1 MYKKLVILLLMST
14 LFGFNIIQFIEK
26 QRTKRWERS
35 DIVYSLFS
43 NEKGNHSV
51 YSRLSDKPKIV
62 FLHGFGAS
70 SLLQWY
76 DVARL
81 LKNDYDLIM
90 PDLLCSGESA
100 VIDNDYTVDAQVEHV
115 KFVIEQLGVKE
126 KVIVCGNSYGGLV
139 ASHFADKYPE
149 MVSHLIMYDAPSKH
163 YSLQHADSVARSL
176 GLTGIGELLMPPNP
190 EAMRTSLKVIY
201 YNEPFIPD
209 FVMNGMFEP
218 EVMEQRKE
226 QQKLLD
232 DLISREIYY
241 QQKDYNFKMPVSLI
255 WGQYDELIPIT
266 TAKSIMEEYEIPE
279 ERLYIIPNT
288 AHAANMEVPKEFCK
302 VLCLIVR

>member
-176 GLTGIGELLMPPNP
+176 GLTQTTILKYLNDGTIKAVKIGKTWYISEIALREYLGIPCYHYTLLILWAGEH
-190 EAMRTSLKVIY
+190 VY
-201 YNEPFIPD
+201 H
-209 FVMNGMFEP
+209 
-218 EVMEQRKE
+218 
-226 QQKLLD
+226 
-232 DLISREIYY
+232 
-241 QQKDYNFKMPVSLI
+241 
-255 WGQYDELIPIT
+255 
-266 TAKSIMEEYEIPE
+266 
-279 ERLYIIPNT
+279 NT
-288 AHAANMEVPKEFCK
+288 CT
-302 VLCLIVR
+302 L